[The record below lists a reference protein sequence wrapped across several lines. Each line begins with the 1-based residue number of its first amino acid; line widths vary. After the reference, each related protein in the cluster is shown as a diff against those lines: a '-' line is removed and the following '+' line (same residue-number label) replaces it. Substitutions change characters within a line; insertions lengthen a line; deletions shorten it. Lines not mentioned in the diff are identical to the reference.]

1 MTSGPAL
8 GAPSGRVRETA
19 ARNSESTWAKAQA
32 TCRKSLRARRMTSL
46 VVVFSAL
53 ARACSASRS
62 SGSSRTGTTSA
73 GPDPASPSLQRSVQS
88 EQSEKSNCRRPR
100 RLTSHAHRR
109 RRPKLRAK
117 QGRPGGRFM
126 NNMDKPSM
134 LLEPPDTKF
143 RPHWDEML
151 LARMTKVISGLRIPR
166 RKARPKVPR

>member
-1 MTSGPAL
+1 
-8 GAPSGRVRETA
+8 
-19 ARNSESTWAKAQA
+19 
-32 TCRKSLRARRMTSL
+32 MTSL

-134 LLEPPDTKF
+134 IVELPDTEF
-143 RPHWDEML
+143 RPHWDRML
-151 LARMTKVISGLRIPR
+151 LERMTKVISGELGIPR
-166 RKARPKVPR
+166 HKARPKAAKMIAEMKKLVELRIPQT